1 MTQNGQ
7 TERAFSNRYW
17 DKFEAGLYVDVA
29 TGEPLFSSKINLN
42 RVVVGLVLPNLSV
55 QMLRPTRKTS
65 HIIWSEQKSEV
76 EQGILT

>member
-1 MTQNGQ
+1 MTQNSQ

-29 TGEPLFSSKINLN
+29 TGEPLFLRKINLN
-42 RVVVGLVLPNLSV
+42 RVVVGQVLPSRSV
-55 QMLRPTRKTS
+55 QMLRPIRKTS
-65 HIIWSEQKSEV
+65 HTIWLERKSEV